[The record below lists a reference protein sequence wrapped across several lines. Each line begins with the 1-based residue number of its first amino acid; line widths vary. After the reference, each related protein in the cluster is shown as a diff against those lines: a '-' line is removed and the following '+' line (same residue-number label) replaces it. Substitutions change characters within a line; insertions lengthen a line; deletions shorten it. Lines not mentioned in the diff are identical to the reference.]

1 MNNKQLISDAITY
14 LNKTKKVFLL
24 KYTDTLESNQSK
36 EAFLTAGMSGVGKT
50 EFARFLKENDKN
62 LLHIDTDEIREYFT
76 CVGYNGQNSD
86 IFQEPASKGFSKLFD
101 YALKKGYSI
110 ILDSNLSNI
119 EKATQNIDR
128 LLNKGYS
135 INIFYLYNEPEKCY
149 EFTRNREVLTKRKVP
164 YDVFVKSNLD
174 SYKTVTELK
183 NKFQDD
189 IILNYIDKKNDIFH
203 TNISLE
209 KLNQEV
215 GVYFDN

>member
-1 MNNKQLISDAITY
+1 MNDKQLIVDAIAY
-14 LNKTKKVFLL
+14 LNKTKKSFLL
-24 KYTDTLESNQSK
+24 KYTDEIEKNPYK

-62 LLHIDTDEIREYFT
+62 LLHIDTDAIREYFT
-76 CVGYNGQNSD
+76 TIGYNGQNSD

-128 LLNKGYS
+128 LLNKDYLV
-135 INIFYLYNEPEKCY
+135 NIFYLYNEPEKCY
-149 EFTRNREVLTKRKVP
+149 EFTRTREVLTKRKVP

-174 SYKTVTELK
+174 SYKTVTKLK
-183 NKFQDD
+183 NQFQDD
-189 IILNYIDKKNDIFH
+189 IILNYIDKKNDILH
-203 TNISLE
+203 NNITLE
-209 KLNQEV
+209 RLNQEV

>member
-1 MNNKQLISDAITY
+1 MNDKQLIVDAIAY
-14 LNKTKKVFLL
+14 LNETKKVFLQ
-24 KYTDTLESNQSK
+24 KYTDNIESSPNR

-50 EFARFLKENDKN
+50 EFAKFLKENDKN
-62 LLHIDTDEIREYFT
+62 LLHIDTDAIREYFT
-76 CVGYNGQNSD
+76 AVGYNGQNSD

-128 LLNKGYS
+128 LLNKNYAV
-135 INIFYLYNEPEKCY
+135 NIFYLYNEPEKCY
-149 EFTRNREVLTKRKVP
+149 KFTRTREVLTKRKVP

-174 SYKTVTELK
+174 SYKTVTKLK
-183 NKFQDD
+183 NQFQDD
-189 IILNYIDKKNDIFH
+189 IILNYIDKKNDILH
-203 TNISLE
+203 NNITLE
-209 KLNQEV
+209 RLNQEV